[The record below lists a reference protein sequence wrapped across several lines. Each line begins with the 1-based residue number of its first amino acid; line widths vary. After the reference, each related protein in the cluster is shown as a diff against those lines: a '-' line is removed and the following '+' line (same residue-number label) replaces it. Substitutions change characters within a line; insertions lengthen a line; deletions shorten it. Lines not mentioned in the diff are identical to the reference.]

1 MLLFALFLLCTLVPR
16 VLQLRFNNSVEN
28 NIIVQ
33 QPQDDNGPAFFSGM
47 FAQRNFRQ
55 LTRTKSQIL
64 NPKPQTQTPNPKPQ
78 TPNPPAPTPNPL
90 HTNP

>member
-1 MLLFALFLLCTLVPR
+1 MLEDVLLFVLFLLCTLVPR

-47 FAQRNFRQ
+47 FLQRNFRQ

-64 NPKPQTQTPNPKPQ
+64 NPKPQTQTPNPKPER
-78 TPNPPAPTPNPL
+78 P
-90 HTNP
+90 